1 VRCRGKKQNAKDAKD
16 AWKSRM
22 RINVPRKSRM
32 RINVDIQGINVDIH
46 GINVDID
53 GINVDKWGHL
63 SEF

>member
-1 VRCRGKKQNAKDAKD
+1 
-16 AWKSRM
+16 
-22 RINVPRKSRM
+22 M

-63 SEF
+63 SEFQGFQEEQDVNDTKKEQKRNKF